1 MTLVKHP
8 LVVITISTLNIGG
21 AQVYVNYLSRL
32 LLSNNYRVILLAG
45 SSGDC
50 LKFLDSNIEV
60 FIFPCLS
67 SLRLLPFLRSF
78 FLFNAFCVLLNRIL
92 SLLTVL

>member
-32 LLSNNYRVILLAG
+32 LLSNNYRVILLADLR
-45 SSGDC
+45 DC
-50 LKFLDSNIEV
+50 LKF
-60 FIFPCLS
+60 
-67 SLRLLPFLRSF
+67 
-78 FLFNAFCVLLNRIL
+78 
-92 SLLTVL
+92 